1 MSYTAESTAMTNGL
15 AFSVNTE
22 KRTSD
27 MYLKASSDIA
37 VDHPDLQF
45 ELDAFDSFLEKRGDV
60 PFGLLRTA
68 EHTKLR
74 PRTLARLLRLYESH
88 GAIVLSARRMCPIH
102 HAPLAE
108 GDEHGLWQCDLCGH
122 DGYEPFE
129 CELADVYS
137 LNESLA
143 HGSAEKA
150 ALPRPR
156 KTPLNGSLVSRY
168 PGQLAQDTLITV
180 LFLAANPSD
189 STRLCLDEEQR
200 EIDLALRSSEHRNR
214 FDLRSHGAV
223 RPSDLQHLLLRHRP
237 TIVHFGGHGSSD
249 SEILLQDDYGVAA
262 PVRPDALSKLFQVLR
277 DNIRCVILNACY
289 SESQAVVISDHIDC
303 VIGMSSL
310 ISDRTAIRFASSFYQ
325 ALGFGRDVKTAFDL
339 GCNEVALAGIPEED
353 SPRLIA
359 NRVDPSLLRLVP

>member
-1 MSYTAESTAMTNGL
+1 MTNGS
-15 AFSVNTE
+15 AFSVDTE
-22 KRTSD
+22 KQTSD

-37 VDHPDLQF
+37 VDHPDLKV
-45 ELDAFDSFLEKRGDV
+45 ELYAFDNFLEKRGDV
-60 PFGLLRTA
+60 PFGLLRVA

-88 GAIVLSARRMCPIH
+88 GAVILSARRMCPVH

-108 GDEHGLWQCDLCGH
+108 DDEHGLWECDLCGH

-129 CELADVYS
+129 CDLVDVYS
-137 LNESLA
+137 LSESLE

-150 ALPRPR
+150 ALSRPR
-156 KTPLNGSLVSRY
+156 KTFPNESLVSRY
-168 PGQLAQDTLITV
+168 PGQLTQDTLITI

-189 STRLCLDEEQR
+189 STRLRLDEELR

-223 RPSDLQHLLLRHRP
+223 RPRDLQHLLLRHRP
-237 TIVHFGGHGSSD
+237 TIVHFGGHGSSN
-249 SEILLQDDYGVAA
+249 SEILLQDDYGVGV
-262 PVRPDALSKLFQVLR
+262 PVRPDALRKLFRVLG
-277 DNIRCVILNACY
+277 DSIRCVILNACY
-289 SESQAVVISDHIDC
+289 SESQATVISDHIDC

-310 ISDRTAIRFASSFYQ
+310 ISDQTAIRFASSFYQ

-353 SPRLIA
+353 SPILIA
-359 NRVDPSLLRLVP
+359 NRVAPSLLRFVP